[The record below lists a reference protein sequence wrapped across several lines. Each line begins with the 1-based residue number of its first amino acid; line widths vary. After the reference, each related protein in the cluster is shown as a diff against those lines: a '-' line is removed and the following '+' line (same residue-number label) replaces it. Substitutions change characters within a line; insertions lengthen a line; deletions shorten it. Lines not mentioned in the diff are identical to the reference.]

1 MLKLTDFLE
10 TELDYNGQIVHV
22 DLSFDN
28 ILRLFELFNDKNI
41 QNAVKVDIACEM
53 LISEYKLIEEADI
66 HEKNEL
72 LLFILREYL
81 YIDLTAEQSEGKDQ
95 GNEQGQSFDFTKDAG
110 IIYASFMSVYG
121 IDLFEMQG
129 KLHFLK
135 FMELLKHIDD
145 TSKLKEVIH
154 IRTTPL
160 PSPNKHNQAERER
173 LMKLKEVYSLDDELT
188 EEQQQEKLNKQFSA
202 LSSFFKK

>member
-1 MLKLTDFLE
+1 MFKLTNFLE
-10 TELDYNGQIVHV
+10 TELDYNGQLLHL

-28 ILRLFELFNDKNI
+28 ILRLFELFQDAI
-41 QNAVKVDIACEM
+41 DNALKIDIACEM
-53 LISEYKLIEEADI
+53 LIHEYQLIEEADI
-66 HEKNEL
+66 YEKNEL

-81 YIDLTAEQSEGKDQ
+81 YIDLTAEQSDEEGEEKKV
-95 GNEQGQSFDFTKDAG
+95 QSFDFTKDAG

-145 TSKLKEVIH
+145 TSKLKEVIN

>member
-10 TELDYNGQIVHV
+10 TELEYKSQILHL

-28 ILRLFELFNDKNI
+28 ILRLFELFRDAI
-41 QNAVKVDIACEM
+41 DNALKIDIACEM
-53 LISEYKLIEEADI
+53 LIHEYKLIEEADI
-66 HEKNEL
+66 YEKNEL

-81 YIDLTAEQSEGKDQ
+81 YIDLTAEQSDEEDEEKKVK
-95 GNEQGQSFDFTKDAG
+95 SFDFTKDAG

-121 IDLFEMQG
+121 VDLFEVQG

-145 TSKLKEVIH
+145 TSKLKEVIN

-160 PSPNKHNQAERER
+160 PNPNKHNQAERER
-173 LMKLKEVYSLDDELT
+173 LMKLKEVYSLEDELT